1 MRAEWIIMADAAEV
15 VNSKLYLMGGGW
27 DRLVVNQPLP
37 FQQVVSI
44 AVSFEVDW
52 NETNVRHQM
61 EMRVEDEDAKQVAKI
76 AGHIEAGRPA
86 GIVAGQSQRIQLAF
100 KLPLKFERAGSYVV
114 TALIEDEVV
123 GRSRFHVALGR
134 NTRQQQSSG

>member
-15 VNSKLYLMGGGW
+15 VNSKLYLLGGGW
-27 DRLVVNQPLP
+27 DRLVVNQALP
-37 FQQVVSI
+37 VQQIVSI

-61 EMRVEDEDAKQVAKI
+61 QLLVEDEDARQVAKVQ
-76 AGHIEAGRPA
+76 GHIEAGRPT
-86 GIVAGQSQRIQLAF
+86 GIVPGQSQRIQLAF
-100 KLPLKFERAGSYVV
+100 KLPIKFERTGSYVV
-114 TALIEDEVV
+114 TAYIEDEIV

-134 NTRQQQSSG
+134 NARQ